1 MIVRSAFRERIIAF
15 MKLSSIMD
23 ARAAR
28 PMTPGTSYVKRASIA
43 GSTVIVG
50 GTKTVTGGVPIAIG
64 MTMTT
69 IEIVTATARR
79 GNHRYP
85 SPIVSVSGRSS
96 V

>member
-1 MIVRSAFRERIIAF
+1 

-28 PMTPGTSYVKRASIA
+28 PMSLVTSYVKRARIA

-64 MTMTT
+64 MIMTM
-69 IEIVTATARR
+69 IEIVTATAPH
-79 GNHRYP
+79 GNHGHP
-85 SPIVSVSGRSS
+85 LPIVSFFEAQYS
-96 V
+96 